1 MAQSA
6 AGETEHL
13 ATGRE
18 GPAII
23 AHGGGNAL
31 DSARGFVAAGADF
44 LEVDLW
50 LHRGRLE
57 ARHERRVRF
66 LPLLVERWYLRR
78 VPHPHYGFAELLSAV
93 AGSPAGI
100 FLDLK
105 NGGIEAVAALEQ
117 AVAATPAPPR
127 LVASSQ
133 QWSTLRALSFHL
145 PTIETFYSVDVSA
158 KLDLF
163 RAVADRDS
171 RPRGISCRHTLL
183 TEPVVRELASRGLL
197 VVAWTVDD
205 PHRARQLVDWGVHG
219 ITTHRV
225 AEMRAEFVPR
235 P

>member
-1 MAQSA
+1 MKTRTLLLLSVGVGLMILLAGGVLLLQLATESA
-6 AGETEHL
+6 AVEPADLGESVRVGDVDITVF
-13 ATGRE
+13 
-18 GPAII
+18 
-23 AHGGGNAL
+23 GG
-31 DSARGFVAAGADF
+31 DESD
-44 LEVDLW
+44 
-50 LHRGRLE
+50 
-57 ARHERRVRF
+57 
-66 LPLLVERWYLRR
+66 
-78 VPHPHYGFAELLSAV
+78 
-93 AGSPAGI
+93 
-100 FLDLK
+100 
-105 NGGIEAVAALEQ
+105 
-117 AVAATPAPPR
+117 
-127 LVASSQ
+127 
-133 QWSTLRALSFHL
+133 
-145 PTIETFYSVDVSA
+145 TFYSVDVSA